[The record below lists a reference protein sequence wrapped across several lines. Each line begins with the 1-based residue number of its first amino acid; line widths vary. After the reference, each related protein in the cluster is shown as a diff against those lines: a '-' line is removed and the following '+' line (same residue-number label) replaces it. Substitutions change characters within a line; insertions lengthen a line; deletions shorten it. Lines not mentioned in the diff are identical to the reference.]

1 MTHQQ
6 LDYVF
11 VDEISMVPEMFY
23 KFFVVL
29 KRMRPQLKF
38 IFAGDF
44 CQLLPVKDRI
54 GTFDFKKSCV
64 LHELCDGNRLQL
76 SKCRRAD
83 DTLFNLCNPETIG
96 NVDVTQ
102 FKNCFTD
109 QHISYTNVKRKEIN
123 NIMMDKFVKQKKKA
137 PLQLKA
143 LTFDGNFQDVKL
155 LSGMPIISRVNNKEL
170 DIVNNQTFVI
180 KQIEHKTNTIVCED
194 EDVILRIDFDD
205 FQKLFYVA
213 FCITIYTIKRKY
225 IR

>member
-1 MTHQQ
+1 MAPTNKAARIITGKTIHKYIAESTRKTMTHQQ

-64 LHELCDGNRLQL
+64 LNELCDGNRLQL

-83 DTLFNLCNPETIG
+83 DTLFNLCNPATIG

-109 QHISYTNVKRKEIN
+109 QHISHTNVKRKEIN

-143 LTFDGNFQDVKL
+143 LTFDGNSQDVKL
-155 LSGMPIISRVNNKEL
+155 LSGMPIIS
-170 DIVNNQTFVI
+170 
-180 KQIEHKTNTIVCED
+180 
-194 EDVILRIDFDD
+194 
-205 FQKLFYVA
+205 
-213 FCITIYTIKRKY
+213 
-225 IR
+225 